1 MRTDKIAVREKH
13 LAERHVIVR
22 VRMRAVRI
30 RAGIDSPDTAEQ
42 HMHTRRK
49 QNCTVCIM
57 RHWCAVSGVGFV
69 CTGGFA
75 FEGAEGFTLIDG
87 KALYFNE

>member
-1 MRTDKIAVREKH
+1 MTLEECRQEKEQ
-13 LAERHVIVR
+13 LDSIK
-22 VRMRAVRI
+22 
-30 RAGIDSPDTAEQ
+30 GIT
-42 HMHTRRK
+42 
-49 QNCTVCIM
+49 
-57 RHWCAVSGVGFV
+57 VSGVGFV

>member
-1 MRTDKIAVREKH
+1 MKKNNAWKRE
-13 LAERHVIVR
+13 A
-22 VRMRAVRI
+22 
-30 RAGIDSPDTAEQ
+30 AGIT
-42 HMHTRRK
+42 
-49 QNCTVCIM
+49 
-57 RHWCAVSGVGFV
+57 VSGVGFV